1 MKGKVKE
8 SIKISWEINI
18 KKKELK
24 IRENVKNEWIMWQLT
39 QLNSKMVKS

>member
-8 SIKISWEINI
+8 SITISWEINI
-18 KKKELK
+18 KKKKELK

-39 QLNSKMVKS
+39 